1 MAVDFV
7 YLASGSP
14 RRRELLAQIGVP
26 FQVLKIEVDETIR
39 AGETP
44 SSYVTRV
51 AHAKAAA
58 GWEISSQTAAAQAG
72 PAPVLAADTVVV
84 TDGRIL
90 GKPKDR
96 RDGERMLLQLSGRTH
111 QVLTAVALRLAS
123 GVHTR
128 LSSSE
133 VTFRTLDAEEV
144 QAYWETGEPH
154 DKAGAY
160 AVQGRAA
167 VFIADLRG
175 SYSGVMGLPL
185 FETADLLALADVPRW
200 T

>member
-26 FQVLKIEVDETIR
+26 FQVLKIDVDETIR

-44 SSYVTRV
+44 SSYVARV
-51 AHAKAAA
+51 ALAKAAT
-58 GWEISSQTAAAQAG
+58 GWEISSQIAAAQAG
-72 PAPVLAADTVVV
+72 PAPVLGADTVVV
-84 TDGRIL
+84 TEGRIL

-96 RDGERMLLQLSGRTH
+96 KDGERMLLQLSGRTH

-133 VTFRTLDAEEV
+133 VTFRALDAHEV

-160 AVQGRAA
+160 AIQGRAA

-185 FETADLLALADVPRW
+185 FETADLLALAGVPRW

>member
-44 SSYVTRV
+44 SSYVARV
-51 AHAKAAA
+51 AHAKAAT

-84 TDGRIL
+84 TEGRIL